1 MDVGEWKVFTS
12 PIYINKLSQSKL
24 SGWGGVSDLSAE
36 IYPMYD
42 SEYFYLG
49 ARVTDNVHCGTDANG
64 RVWAVDSIQFSVSN
78 GRTTESKITEI
89 AMALMDDGAKFQRYL
104 SPMSDKEGF
113 EMNKFENT
121 EFGAS
126 TDGSV
131 TTYEFKILWSELF
144 ANGYVPKDYLNFSV
158 LVNDNDGSGR
168 RGWLEYGGG
177 IGYEKSAVYFK
188 KIPLMK

>member
-1 MDVGEWKVFTS
+1 
-12 PIYINKLSQSKL
+12 
-24 SGWGGVSDLSAE
+24 
-36 IYPMYD
+36 
-42 SEYFYLG
+42 
-49 ARVTDNVHCGTDANG
+49 
-64 RVWAVDSIQFSVSN
+64 
-78 GRTTESKITEI
+78 
-89 AMALMDDGAKFQRYL
+89 
-104 SPMSDKEGF
+104 MSDKEGF

-131 TTYEFKILWSELF
+131 TTYEFKIPWSELF
-144 ANGYVPKDYLNFSV
+144 ANGYVPKDYLNLSV